1 MWPAAGRRARGP
13 GARRRVPGLPRGA
26 GRRASGD
33 AGGAPARGRRAR
45 CRGRAAAAAAAGRRR
60 TRARAGG
67 RARGRGGRAG
77 GCRAGR
83 VARLRQ
89 DRAAGAPGVARR
101 SPALHG
107 RRRRRSPRAGRP
119 WAGPPA
125 TRARPRAGVAE
136 RRCARAQGTKACLG
150 WEREPEGGTYACT
163 AVTDAWLALLA
174 LAFHAARLLLAAPA
188 AEPAAAAAGAPDA
201 PGAAAAGGRRASGEA
216 PPELGRTGAA
226 VASYAAALQELL
238 AQLLLHWKAR
248 PSRTP
253 PAHQRCIT
261 PLRSLLLAA
270 CGRALHAFPRSSRV
284 RPSCGG
290 GQPPC
295 HGVGGRQEC
304 ARARAQAVSPAVQPR
319 ALWVAAHH
327 VALSGAADAGWVYL
341 MRALG
346 GALAGADDAA
356 RAGRHAPALVRPA
369 PPPGVSSSGWPA
381 RGVQFSARL
390 HHCRALLGHIGRS
403 AGRRGGS
410 ASLRTAARSR
420 LAAPTSI
427 YERGAQRIA
436 RAAAAPA
443 AGRARPRA
451 QEARRARRRA
461 PGPPGARAGR
471 RGRQP
476 VRGGRR
482 ARRRGRRRG
491 GRGGAARGG
500 RRRGRAGGRAAGR
513 APGGRL

>member
-1 MWPAAGRRARGP
+1 
-13 GARRRVPGLPRGA
+13 
-26 GRRASGD
+26 
-33 AGGAPARGRRAR
+33 
-45 CRGRAAAAAAAGRRR
+45 
-60 TRARAGG
+60 
-67 RARGRGGRAG
+67 
-77 GCRAGR
+77 

-356 RAGRHAPALVRPA
+356 RAGRRARLASPLFPAA
-369 PPPGVSSSGWPA
+369 GWPA
-381 RGVQFSARL
+381 RSDRFCAGLRQG
-390 HHCRALLGHIGRS
+390 RAPRGHTQLGRS
-403 AGRRGGS
+403 AGRRGGR
-410 ASLRTAARSR
+410 ASLRAAARSR
-420 LAAPTSI
+420 ARTRQQAR
-427 YERGAQRIA
+427 RGAA
-436 RAAAAPA
+436 RSAHAPAAPA
-443 AGRARPRA
+443 AAERGRARRKRA
-451 QEARRARRRA
+451 ARGAARQGRLAPEPGGEAGNPFAAGGEPADAGSAEADEAELRAEGAAVAALAAERLAVRLAAAFEAAGATPGLKVRRA
-461 PGPPGARAGR
+461 
-471 RGRQP
+471 
-476 VRGGRR
+476 
-482 ARRRGRRRG
+482 
-491 GRGGAARGG
+491 GAARGCALPG
-500 RRRGRAGGRAAGR
+500 PAPGLGDTAGR
-513 APGGRL
+513 GAAACGPAQPACSPLRCIEQPHIIV